1 MKNKNRMDLP
11 VYLVLFG
18 AVLSAAGAYWSSRN
32 QAKESEQN
40 SKLYKQL
47 AEKSDEIA
55 NYAKKQ
61 EKASEDNSKLYRE
74 LAEKSDSIATKS
86 QEVIDLQ
93 HKLESKADFQ
103 NQRTEEINRLSV
115 ELIQA
120 QQELNKTQKETINF
134 TSESLNYL
142 TGGDSYC
149 YIVLH
154 GLWKSDD
161 KITLNLHHRGKYP
174 LSALRVTITD
184 VSARQRQ
191 AGDNGSHY
199 RNLAMT
205 GSHRTTFP
213 VGPLPSSPE
222 PYELGTISFV
232 PKTPGYYLV
241 HFFAQ
246 NGVWDQTISVSY
258 DQFGTQK
265 VESKLKINGKEIVLN

>member
-1 MKNKNRMDLP
+1 MDLP
-11 VYLVLFG
+11 VYLVFIG
-18 AVLSAAGAYWSSRN
+18 ALLSAGGAYWSSRN

-47 AEKSDEIA
+47 ADKSEEIA

-61 EKASEDNSKLYRE
+61 EKASEDNTKLYKQ
-74 LAEKSDSIATKS
+74 LADKSDSIATKS
-86 QEVIDLQ
+86 QEVIDIQ
-93 HKLESKADFQ
+93 HKLENKADFQ
-103 NQRTEEINRLSV
+103 NQKAEEINRLSL
-115 ELIQA
+115 ELIKA
-120 QQELNKTQKETINF
+120 QQELNKAQEKTINF

-161 KITLNLHHRGKYP
+161 KITLNLYHKGKYP

-191 AGDNGSHY
+191 AGDNGAYY
-199 RNLAMT
+199 RGLST
-205 GSHRTTFP
+205 SGSHRTTFP

-222 PYELGTISFV
+222 PYEMGTIDFV
-232 PKTPGYYLV
+232 PKMPGYYLV

-246 NGVWDQTISVSY
+246 NGVWDQIINVSY
-258 DQFGTQK
+258 DKFGNHK
-265 VESKLKINGKEIVLN
+265 VESKLKINGKEIELSL